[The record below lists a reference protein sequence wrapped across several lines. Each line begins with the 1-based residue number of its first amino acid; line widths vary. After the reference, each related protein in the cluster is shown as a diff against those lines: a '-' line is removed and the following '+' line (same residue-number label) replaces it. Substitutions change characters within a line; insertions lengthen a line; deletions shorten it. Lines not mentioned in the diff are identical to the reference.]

1 MYGDLCI
8 YMCVCVCVCVHFKN
22 LGKCHKLM
30 IMVIWVKK
38 NRIISLHTSL
48 YCFIGLCLAFKFKMR
63 FPSLQNSC
71 VLSACTLTS
80 VSS

>member
-8 YMCVCVCVCVHFKN
+8 YMCVCVHLKN
-22 LGKCHKLM
+22 LEKCHKLM

-38 NRIISLHTSL
+38 NRIISLYTSL
-48 YCFIGLCLAFKFKMR
+48 YYFIGLCLAFKFKMR
-63 FPSLQNSC
+63 FPSLQNNC
-71 VLSACTLTS
+71 VLLACTLTS

>member
-1 MYGDLCI
+1 MGIVHI
-8 YMCVCVCVCVHFKN
+8 YICVCVCVHLKH

-38 NRIISLHTSL
+38 NRIISLYTSL

-63 FPSLQNSC
+63 FPSLQNNC
-71 VLSACTLTS
+71 ALLACTLTS